1 MPSAPQ
7 AAAAQAPTHAPTH
20 SPSSVTVIGLGPMGQ
35 AMAAAYL
42 DRGYRVTLWN
52 RTPSRADAL
61 VEQGAVLA
69 GSVEEALLANDLVIL
84 SLTDFD
90 AMYAILE
97 PAAAAV
103 AGRTLVNLS
112 SDTPEKARAG
122 ARWVTGLGGTHLT
135 GGVLCPPPLIGTPD
149 TSTFY
154 SGPREAYDTFRPAL
168 EVITG
173 KTDYRGEDQGLA
185 ALMYQLNMVIFWPSM
200 IAYWHAVALAGAH
213 GLKAT
218 DIAPYAA
225 ENFAGMG
232 HFIDFYSPRIDAG
245 NHAGDV
251 DRTSMGLA
259 SMEHVVH
266 TTADAGVDPAFPA
279 AVREIFQRVVA
290 AGQGADSFS
299 RAVELMGQKG

>member
-1 MPSAPQ
+1 MPSTAHT
-7 AAAAQAPTHAPTH
+7 AQ
-20 SPSSVTVIGLGPMGQ
+20 SVTVIGLGPMGQ

-61 VEQGAVLA
+61 VERGAILA
-69 GSVEEALLANDLVIL
+69 ESVESALLANELVIL

-90 AMYAILE
+90 AMYAILGSAE
-97 PAAAAV
+97 GAI

-122 ARWVTGLGGTHLT
+122 ARWVTERGGVHLT

-154 SGPREAYDTFRPAL
+154 SGPREAYDRHRAAL

-173 KTDYRGEDQGLA
+173 KSDHRGEDQGLA
-185 ALMYQLNMVIFWPSM
+185 ALMYQLNMAIFWPAM
-200 IAYWHAVALAGAH
+200 IAFWQTAAVAGAH
-213 GLKAT
+213 GLTAQE
-218 DIAPYAA
+218 IAPYVT

-232 HFIDFYSPRIDAG
+232 HFVDFYASRIDAG

-251 DRTSMGLA
+251 DRTAMGLA

-266 TTADAGVDPAFPA
+266 TAADAGVDTAFPE
-279 AVREIFQRVVA
+279 AVHDIFRRVVA
-290 AGQGADSFS
+290 AGHGADSFS
-299 RAVELMGQKG
+299 RAVELMRGHDTLGATRIPM

>member
-1 MPSAPQ
+1 MPSASQ
-7 AAAAQAPTHAPTH
+7 
-20 SPSSVTVIGLGPMGQ
+20 SVTVIGLGPMGQ

-42 DRGYRVTLWN
+42 DRGYDVTLWN
-52 RTPSRADAL
+52 RTRSRADAL
-61 VEQGAVLA
+61 VERGAVFA
-69 GSVEEALLANDLVIL
+69 DSTEKALLANELVIL

-97 PAAAAV
+97 PAKTAI

-122 ARWVTGLGGTHLT
+122 ARWVTELGGTHLT
-135 GGVLCPPPLIGTPD
+135 GGVLVPPPLIGTAD
-149 TSTFY
+149 ASTFY
-154 SGPREAYDTFRPAL
+154 SGPREAYDKHRAAL

-200 IAYWHAVALAGAH
+200 IAYWQAVAMAKAH
-213 GLKAT
+213 GLTAA
-218 DIAPYAA
+218 DIAPYAT

-232 HFIDFYSPRIDAG
+232 HFIDFYAPRIDAG

-266 TTADAGVDPAFPA
+266 TAADAGVDTAFPA
-279 AVREIFQRVVA
+279 AVHDVFRRAVE
-290 AGQGADSFS
+290 AGHGADSFS
-299 RAVELMGQKG
+299 RAVELMAKKTAKKG

>member
-1 MPSAPQ
+1 MSS
-7 AAAAQAPTHAPTH
+7 AAQ
-20 SPSSVTVIGLGPMGQ
+20 SVTVIGLGPMGQ

-61 VEQGAVLA
+61 VERGATLA
-69 GSVEEALLANDLVIL
+69 ATAEEALRANELVVL
-84 SLTDFD
+84 SLTGYD

-97 PAAAAV
+97 PAKAAV

-122 ARWVTGLGGTHLT
+122 ARWVTELGGTHLT
-135 GGVLCPPPLIGTPD
+135 GGVLCPPPLIGTAD
-149 TSTFY
+149 ASTFY
-154 SGPREAYDTFRPAL
+154 SGPREAYDEHRAAL

-173 KTDYRGEDQGLA
+173 RTDYRGEDQGLA
-185 ALMYQLNMVIFWPSM
+185 ALMYQLNMAIFWPA
-200 IAYWHAVALAGAH
+200 ITAYWHTVALAAAH
-213 GLKAT
+213 GIKAT
-218 DIAPYAA
+218 EIAPYAS

-232 HFIDFYSPRIDAG
+232 HFIDFYASRIDAG

-266 TTADAGVDPAFPA
+266 TTADAGVDTAFPE
-279 AVREIFQRVVA
+279 AVHAIFRRLTE
-290 AGQGADSFS
+290 AGHGADSYS
-299 RAVELMGQKG
+299 RAVELMRS